1 MAHAGTILAPG
12 AMGCHWSALETL
24 PGQSLPGSGKFW
36 DVNVFPLGPAAH
48 FQDISTIPS
57 PSQAFRPIDNDSGT
71 RPLFASRLTESG
83 QVPCPSVSASPVRSI
98 ARVSMPYVG
107 WRPIARQREDHPR
120 PACSTKLPSAL
131 RYHLPQDLASSNP
144 DGPDHIQELLPRLV
158 TRPSRPSSRL
168 MWSDLTR
175 CAMHRVLSI
184 VYCGALYPTSAL
196 TLLVGG

>member
-1 MAHAGTILAPG
+1 MAHAGTNLAPG
-12 AMGCHWSALETL
+12 ATGCHWSALETL

-98 ARVSMPYVG
+98 ARVSMPCCPLAG
-107 WRPIARQREDHPR
+107 GLLLANGRTTPGR
-120 PACSTKLPSAL
+120 PA
-131 RYHLPQDLASSNP
+131 
-144 DGPDHIQELLPRLV
+144 V
-158 TRPSRPSSRL
+158 PSSPQL
-168 MWSDLTR
+168 CATVFPKIWLHQTLT
-175 CAMHRVLSI
+175 V
-184 VYCGALYPTSAL
+184 PTTSKNCSQDW
-196 TLLVGG
+196 